1 MIAHLKTRTK
11 GVALSLFGIT
21 LLSPDS
27 LLLRLIN
34 ADVWTLVFWRGGLSA
49 IGLICMT
56 LLIDKKIRGREIIFI
71 GKHGVAVAVGF
82 AVSAL
87 AFVFAI
93 MNTAVSNALV
103 IMSISPLL
111 AAILSYVL
119 FREATASR
127 TWIAATAITVGL
139 GSVFLGS
146 LETNRLAGDLSA
158 LIASMALAF
167 CFVMIRK
174 HREVNMLPSL
184 AWSGFL
190 VCLLV
195 SPLAAPASVT
205 GVPLLLTILLC
216 LFIVPVGM
224 GMITLSP
231 RYISAPEVSL
241 IMRLEVLLAP
251 FWVWLMLGEVP
262 SIQTLIGGVII
273 LASLTLLSILSMR
286 SR

>member
-1 MIAHLKTRTK
+1 
-11 GVALSLFGIT
+11 
-21 LLSPDS
+21 
-27 LLLRLIN
+27 
-34 ADVWTLVFWRGGLSA
+34 
-49 IGLICMT
+49 
-56 LLIDKKIRGREIIFI
+56 
-71 GKHGVAVAVGF
+71 
-82 AVSAL
+82 
-87 AFVFAI
+87 

-158 LIASMALAF
+158 LIASTALAF

-195 SPLAAPASVT
+195 SPLAAPSSVT

-251 FWVWLMLGEVP
+251 FWVWLVLGEVP